1 MPVRVR
7 SLLRGVASA
16 CLAATLS
23 LAVGG
28 AAFARGEAVACPD
41 VAPVMG
47 LALPHLKAAI
57 AHNVQAVIVAFGSSS
72 TQGWMASDAAHTYPA
87 VLQRLLSRALPATH
101 LAVINRGI
109 GGQDAAEEL
118 ARLDQD
124 VIALRPQLVI
134 WQVGAN
140 GALEGI
146 DPALF
151 KRLVVA
157 GIRRMQGAGIDVVLM
172 DNQRAPRILASREHL
187 LMEHSLAEIASVTG
201 SGMFARSALMDAWQA
216 AGRPYAEFIAA
227 DKLHQNDL
235 GYRCVAEALARAIVA
250 GLGSGEMVSTH

>member
-1 MPVRVR
+1 MA
-7 SLLRGVASA
+7 LSA
-16 CLAATLS
+16 A
-23 LAVGG
+23 G
-28 AAFARGEAVACPD
+28 AALARADSAACPD
-41 VAPVMG
+41 VAPVVD
-47 LALPHLKAAI
+47 LALPHLKSAI
-57 AHNVQAVIVAFGSSS
+57 AHNVQALIVAFGSSS
-72 TQGWMASDAAHTYPA
+72 TQGWMSSDAAHTYPA
-87 VLQRLLSRALPATH
+87 VLQRLLTRALPTTH
-101 LAVINRGI
+101 VAVVNRGI

-118 ARLDQD
+118 ARLDPD

-157 GIRRMQGAGIDVVLM
+157 GIRRLQKAGIDVVLM

-187 LMEHSLAEIASVTG
+187 LMERSLAEIAAATG
-201 SGMFARSALMDAWQA
+201 VSMFARSALMDAWKA
-216 AGRPYAEFIAA
+216 AGRPYSEFIAA

-235 GYRCVAEALARAIVA
+235 GYRCVAEALAHAIVA
-250 GLGSGEMVSTH
+250 RVGPAEMVSTH

>member
-1 MPVRVR
+1 MPNPIRR
-7 SLLRGVASA
+7 IAIGVV
-16 CLAATLS
+16 AAFVAA
-23 LAVGG
+23 AVIAGD
-28 AAFARGEAVACPD
+28 AFARGERVVCPD
-41 VAPVMG
+41 VTPAG
-47 LALPHLKAAI
+47 ELTLPHLRYAI
-57 AHNVQAVIVAFGSSS
+57 AHNEQALIVAFGSSS
-72 TQGWMASDAAHTYPA
+72 TQGWMASDTAHSYPA
-87 VLQRLLSRALPATH
+87 VLQRLLTAALPAAH
-101 LAVINRGI
+101 VAVINRGI

-124 VIALRPQLVI
+124 VIALHPQLVI

-151 KRLVVA
+151 KRLLVA
-157 GIRRMQGAGIDVVLM
+157 GIRRLQKAQIDVVLM

-187 LMEHSLAEIASVTG
+187 LMERSTAEIAAATG
-201 SGMFARSALMDAWQA
+201 ASLFARSTLMDAWKA

-235 GYRCVAEALARAIVA
+235 GYRCVAEALARAI
-250 GLGSGEMVSTH
+250 LSRMGSGEMVSTH